1 MVQSQSKNLSSN
13 KYAKELRTPKYKQRV
28 IKSKKLYNRK
38 GDKNEII
45 KELQSSRPD

>member
-1 MVQSQSKNLSSN
+1 MAHTQSKNLSSN

-38 GDKNEII
+38 EDKNEII
-45 KELQSSRPD
+45 QELQSS

>member
-38 GDKNEII
+38 EDKNEII
-45 KELQSSRPD
+45 QELQSVGND